1 MKQFSPSAASIPPK
15 ERVLRTLSYTRK
27 AVDGLEEFLL
37 SQKGEDVPTWV
48 LDRIN
53 ASASALGAALSFVSY
68 RNAVVEP
75 KKAEK
80 GKV

>member
-1 MKQFSPSAASIPPK
+1 M
-15 ERVLRTLSYTRK
+15 LRTLAYTRK

-37 SQKGEDVPTWV
+37 SQKGEEVPTWV

-68 RNAVVEP
+68 RNAESEP
-75 KKAEK
+75 KKAEREK
-80 GKV
+80 L